1 MIKLW
6 DKGYELNPTI
16 ESFTVGNDS
25 ELDQTLVYYDC
36 IASKAH
42 AKMLRKVGLL
52 TKPEEDDL
60 LRELDHIIDLDKN
73 SKFTIRPDQEDCHT
87 AIEMFLTNSLGD
99 IGKKIHVARSRND
112 QILTALRLY
121 YKDQL
126 DKIEILANDMIKVI
140 KDFVKVNGN
149 IQFPGYTHMRKAMP
163 CSFEMWGTAFIN
175 SMEDNLVGASTVR
188 RLIDQS
194 PLGTAAGYGVP
205 LDIDMEFT
213 AKELAF
219 SRVQYNPIYAQN
231 SRGKF
236 EISILH
242 ILSQIML
249 DLNKIASDLILFSAD
264 EFGFVEVPIEFC
276 TGSSIMPQKKNPD
289 VLELLRA
296 KYHVV
301 SSYEFQVSGITSNL
315 ISGYNRDIQLTKE
328 PVMKSFAITSDSL
341 AISVLIFQN
350 IAVNQEKCK
359 VAMTEDLFATERVY
373 DLVKTGIPFRDAYK
387 QFVNGL
393 TEKND

>member
-6 DKGYELNPTI
+6 DKGYELNATI
-16 ESFTVGNDS
+16 ESFTVGNDT

-52 TKPEEDDL
+52 TKTEVDDL
-60 LRELDHIIDLDKN
+60 FRELDHIINLDKN
-73 SKFTIRPDQEDCHT
+73 GKFTIRPDQEDCHT

-99 IGKKIHVARSRND
+99 VGKKIHVARSRND

-126 DKIEILANDMIKVI
+126 DKIAILANDMIKAI

-163 CSFEMWGTAFIN
+163 SSFELWGTAFIN
-175 SMEDNLVGASTVR
+175 SMEDNLVGVSAAR

-264 EFGFVEVPIEFC
+264 EFGFVEIPIEFC
-276 TGSSIMPQKKNPD
+276 TGSSIMPQKNNPD

-296 KYHVV
+296 KYYVV
-301 SSYEFQVSGITSNL
+301 SSSEFQVSGITSNL

-328 PVMKSFAITSDSL
+328 PVMKSFAITSESL
-341 AISVLIFQN
+341 AISVLLFLN
-350 IAVNQEKCK
+350 IAVNKEKCK

-387 QFVNGL
+387 QFVNSL
-393 TEKND
+393 TKNND

>member
-1 MIKLW
+1 MTKLW
-6 DKGYELNPTI
+6 DKGYELNAAI
-16 ESFTVGNDS
+16 ESFTVGNDP
-25 ELDQTLVYYDC
+25 ELDQALVYYDC

-42 AKMLRKVGLL
+42 AKMLRKVGLI
-52 TKPEEDDL
+52 TKPEVEDL
-60 LRELDHIIDLDKN
+60 LRELDDIITLDKN
-73 SKFTIRPDQEDCHT
+73 GKFTIRPDQEDCHT
-87 AIEMFLTNSLGD
+87 AIEIFLTNALGD
-99 IGKKIHVARSRND
+99 VGKKIHVARSRND
-112 QILTALRLY
+112 QVLTALRLY

-126 DKIEILANDMIKVI
+126 DKIEILVNDMIKAI

-163 CSFEMWGTAFIN
+163 SSFEMWGTAFIK
-175 SMEDNLVGASTVR
+175 SMEDNLVGVSAVR

-219 SRVQYNPIYAQN
+219 DRVQYNPIYAQN

-242 ILSQIML
+242 ILSQIVL

-264 EFGFVEVPIEFC
+264 EFGFVELPIEFC

-289 VLELLRA
+289 VLELLRV
-296 KYHVV
+296 KYHIV
-301 SSYEFQVSGITSNL
+301 SSYVFQVSSISSNL

-328 PVMKSFAITSDSL
+328 PVMKSFVITSESL
-341 AISVLIFQN
+341 AISVLLFQN
-350 IAVNQEKCK
+350 IAINKEKCK

>member
-1 MIKLW
+1 
-6 DKGYELNPTI
+6 
-16 ESFTVGNDS
+16 
-25 ELDQTLVYYDC
+25 
-36 IASKAH
+36 
-42 AKMLRKVGLL
+42 
-52 TKPEEDDL
+52 
-60 LRELDHIIDLDKN
+60 
-73 SKFTIRPDQEDCHT
+73 
-87 AIEMFLTNSLGD
+87 
-99 IGKKIHVARSRND
+99 
-112 QILTALRLY
+112 
-121 YKDQL
+121 L

-175 SMEDNLVGASTVR
+175 SMEDNLVGASAVR